1 MRIFILIFSAILFLN
16 SHAKNYRILSTLPSF
31 TESMFY
37 LDAGDLLVGVS
48 NYCNYPEGA
57 KKLPRYGSSFEINLE
72 KVVSDKV
79 TSVLLA
85 EVQGGRVK
93 KNLEKLGVEVI
104 ITPYKK
110 LGDAVEMLKIFNKK
124 FKLNKDQKILNFANK
139 LDALLRPI
147 SKGKRVLMVIDE
159 KFKDGKLHE
168 VRAIGVDNYYHE
180 ILTKLGAKNIVT
192 ESGYPLRSLES
203 LLTSKFDLILRISD
217 RKVKSEEDWKNS
229 LFKDKI
235 YLYEKDY
242 AVVLGPRTLSLV
254 KDFREILK

>member
-1 MRIFILIFSAILFLN
+1 MRIFILVFSAILFFN
-16 SHAKNYRILSTLPSF
+16 SYAQNFRVLSTLPSF

-37 LDAGDLLVGVS
+37 LDAGKLLVGVS
-48 NYCNYPEGA
+48 DYCNFPEEA
-57 KKLPRYGSSFEINLE
+57 KRLPRYGSSFEINLE
-72 KVVSDKV
+72 KVVEDKI

-93 KNLEKLGVEVI
+93 NNLEKLGVDVI

-110 LGDAVEMLKIFNKK
+110 LDDAVGMLKVFNEK
-124 FKLNKDQKILNFANK
+124 FKLNKDKKIEAFSNELK
-139 LDALLRPI
+139 SLLKPI
-147 SKGKRVLMVIDE
+147 SKGKRVLMIIDE

-168 VRAIGVDNYYHE
+168 VRAIGIDNYYHE
-180 ILTKLGAKNIVT
+180 ILTKLGAKNIVA

-203 LLTSKFDLILRISD
+203 LLTSNFDLILRISD
-217 RKVKSEEDWKNS
+217 RKIKSEQDWKNS
-229 LFKDKI
+229 YFKDKI

-254 KDFREILK
+254 KDLREILK